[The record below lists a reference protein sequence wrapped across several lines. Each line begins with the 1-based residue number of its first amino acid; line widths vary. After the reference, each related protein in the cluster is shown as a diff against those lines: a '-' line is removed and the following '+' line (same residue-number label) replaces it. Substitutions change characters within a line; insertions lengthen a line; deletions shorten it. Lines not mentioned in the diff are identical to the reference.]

1 MAKSDGLPK
10 KPRVVRKQVASAVK
24 EPVRRSSEVMESI
37 ADQIAEGTPLREIC
51 RQPGMPT
58 WRATYQW
65 MEEDLEFAA
74 RIARARDLGFDAVA
88 AQSLEIVDAEPER
101 GPDGKIDSAS
111 VAHAKLRAEHRL
123 KLLAKWSPKKY
134 GDKIEATLQGAN
146 GGPIQMAN
154 TVTFVKAQHRDK
166 DEDE

>member
-1 MAKSDGLPK
+1 MTKPDGLPK
-10 KPRVVRKQVASAVK
+10 KPRVASKQVAAVVK
-24 EPVRRSSEVMESI
+24 KPVRRSSEVMEII

-51 RQPGMPT
+51 RQPGMPS
-58 WRATYQW
+58 WRAAYQW

-74 RIARARDLGFDAVA
+74 RIARSRELGFDAIA
-88 AQSLEIVDAEPER
+88 AQSLEIVDEKPER

-134 GDKIEATLQGAN
+134 GEKVETTLVGSD
-146 GGPIQMAN
+146 GGPVAMSLA
-154 TVTFVKAQHRDK
+154 VSFVKPDGS
-166 DEDE
+166 